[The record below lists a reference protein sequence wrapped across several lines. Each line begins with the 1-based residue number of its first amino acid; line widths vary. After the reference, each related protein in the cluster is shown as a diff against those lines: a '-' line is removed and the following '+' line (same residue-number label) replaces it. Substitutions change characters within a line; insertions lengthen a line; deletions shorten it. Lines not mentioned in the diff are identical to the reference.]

1 MNILCIVL
9 FIALLHYLL
18 HCVVDF
24 SGDEDEQGGG
34 GRAGQAVWPASGE
47 AGERPAQGLLSHR
60 RRGDIVS
67 NSVTIVLNS
76 VE

>member
-1 MNILCIVL
+1 M
-9 FIALLHYLL
+9 
-18 HCVVDF
+18 DF

-60 RRGDIVS
+60 RRGDIV
-67 NSVTIVLNS
+67 LP
-76 VE
+76 